1 MPEKIYNSIMNMKA
15 QLEKLLQ
22 EKYLALLTRLHQPKE
37 KVLEILPILIGKAIL
52 IILADNFNDNLEEV
66 YGIFGFASEC
76 TLFVYQYV
84 LGLFNQG
91 VELPLNSVDK
101 LVSKFICKD
110 K

>member
-1 MPEKIYNSIMNMKA
+1 M
-15 QLEKLLQ
+15 
-22 EKYLALLTRLHQPKE
+22 
-37 KVLEILPILIGKAIL
+37 LEILPIIIAKAIL
-52 IILADNFNDNLEEV
+52 IILNDNFNDNLEEV
-66 YGIFGFASEC
+66 YGIFGFAPEC

-84 LGLFNQG
+84 LSLLNQG